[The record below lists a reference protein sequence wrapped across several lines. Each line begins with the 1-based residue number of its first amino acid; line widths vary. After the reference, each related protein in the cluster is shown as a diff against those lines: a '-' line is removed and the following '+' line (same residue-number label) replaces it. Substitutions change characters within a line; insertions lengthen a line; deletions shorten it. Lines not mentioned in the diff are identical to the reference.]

1 MENLLRHLSRK
12 ICSSAKVSVAV
23 VKENMT
29 GKLGNPLHK
38 QMPLRGTSSRITFYT
53 RTRKMIE
60 FS

>member
-1 MENLLRHLSRK
+1 MGNLLRHLSKK

-38 QMPLRGTSSRITFYT
+38 QMPLRGTSSHEQG
-53 RTRKMIE
+53 K
-60 FS
+60 